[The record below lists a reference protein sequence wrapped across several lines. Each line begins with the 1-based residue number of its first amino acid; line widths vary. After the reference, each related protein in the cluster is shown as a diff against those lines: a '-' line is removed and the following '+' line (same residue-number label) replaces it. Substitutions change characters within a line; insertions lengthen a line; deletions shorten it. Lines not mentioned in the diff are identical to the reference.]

1 MKASSLET
9 AFDTLVLPALARA
22 RRDRLARQLSR
33 AEYARIV
40 EVTRKLVEYQP
51 GDAPSGPEGAPDQN
65 AAATVVARV
74 PLRDAVDETALA
86 MLGRL
91 LTPAGF
97 LVHVVPPGP
106 PSVETVAALQAAG
119 AALVCVGAVG
129 PGGGRRLRHLVK
141 RLREAAPDTPILVYQ
156 CGVAR
161 TAARR
166 RALRAAGADA
176 FVTSLIKARAEA
188 LRLAARPEDPA
199 AAESPSWPELSP
211 VPEEAR

>member
-1 MKASSLET
+1 
-9 AFDTLVLPALARA
+9 
-22 RRDRLARQLSR
+22 
-33 AEYARIV
+33 
-40 EVTRKLVEYQP
+40 
-51 GDAPSGPEGAPDQN
+51 
-65 AAATVVARV
+65 
-74 PLRDAVDETALA
+74 

-106 PSVETVAALQAAG
+106 PSVETVGALQAAG

-176 FVTSLIKARAEA
+176 FVTSLIKARAAA